1 MPPQLKAG
9 LERRRRRPRH
19 LPPRLLLESLQA
31 LDSRW
36 LARKGMFPPDWF
48 HRNVYNHF
56 GFVCTATRSLILD
69 RAKATVVHLNG
80 QQQIIP
86 IRWLNAIRYIGR
98 PTFVCRC
105 KRNAFKLFCVNGAF
119 ICKRCC
125 GGRYASQTRNSA
137 ARAQLQASRLRNAL
151 RGYPGP
157 NTGIPKRPATMAR
170 YVYNILVDRL
180 RQYDAKASRGRNNL
194 ITRRINERVTRPLI
208 NYNTVSIGER

>member
-1 MPPQLKAG
+1 
-9 LERRRRRPRH
+9 
-19 LPPRLLLESLQA
+19 
-31 LDSRW
+31 
-36 LARKGMFPPDWF
+36 MFPPDWF
-48 HRNVYNHF
+48 HRAVYDHF
-56 GFVCTATRSLILD
+56 GFICTAVRSLTLD
-69 RAKATVVHLNG
+69 RGKAVITHLNRS
-80 QQQIIP
+80 QQSIP
-86 IRWLNAIRYIGR
+86 IKWLNAIRYIGR

-170 YVYNILVDRL
+170 YVYNTLVDRL

-194 ITRRINERVTRPLI
+194 ITRRINERVTRPMI